1 MDNNNVL
8 RGNGS
13 EININWDLLRAF
25 AYGGEV
31 AVCTRLG
38 IIALAERDR
47 RVEQFA
53 EQFRQ
58 FSLEFFLIWL
68 VTYHA
73 FASLDVDQWRVV
85 WRIHQTHII

>member
-53 EQFRQ
+53 EQFR
-58 FSLEFFLIWL
+58 
-68 VTYHA
+68 
-73 FASLDVDQWRVV
+73 
-85 WRIHQTHII
+85 